1 MSKQLRPYLEA
12 LAVGCVFISITM
24 LFEIPFYMSLII
36 GALAALGGYRNS
48 IKMDREKEEKLAA
61 KKISPAKKEDK

>member
-1 MSKQLRPYLEA
+1 MKKQLKPFLEG

-24 LFEIPFYMSLII
+24 LFQIPLYMSFII

-48 IKMDREKEEKLAA
+48 IKMDKAKEA
-61 KKISPAKKEDK
+61 KKNGKDQTDLTE

>member
-1 MSKQLRPYLEA
+1 MNKKFKPYIEG

-24 LFEIPFYMSLII
+24 LFQIPLYMSFII

-48 IKMDREKEEKLAA
+48 IKMDKEKAEKNQPS
-61 KKISPAKKEDK
+61 KQDQE

>member
-1 MSKQLRPYLEA
+1 
-12 LAVGCVFISITM
+12 M

-48 IKMDREKEEKLAA
+48 IKMDKEKSEKAA
-61 KKISPAKKEDK
+61 ANKQDD

>member
-1 MSKQLRPYLEA
+1 MTKQLRPLIEG

-24 LFEIPFYMSLII
+24 LFQIPLYMSFII

-48 IKMDREKEEKLAA
+48 IKMDLAKNEKKSAA
-61 KKISPAKKEDK
+61 NKPDQD